1 MPALPRSPAESDP
14 RSSASE
20 GQLLESARRGSQSAL
35 AALFTRYSPWLR
47 RWAHGRLPQWVRG
60 ALDTSDLVQ
69 DSLHRT
75 LSHLPQFEPEHAG
88 ALRAYL
94 RRAVDNRI
102 RDELRRAGYRRSVVA
117 PDDPLRLS
125 EEAAPQFTQLVDDEA
140 WRRYLEG
147 LKQLNARDRRLI
159 VGRAEL
165 GYNYRQLAFTE
176 RLPTPEAARKAVQR
190 ALARLLVAMPRP

>member
-1 MPALPRSPAESDP
+1 MPPLPSPAETELH
-14 RSSASE
+14 SSTSE
-20 GQLLESARRGSQSAL
+20 WRLLERARGGSPSAI
-35 AALFTRYSPWLR
+35 AALFTRYSSWLR
-47 RWAHGRLPQWVRG
+47 RWTHGRLPQWVRG

-75 LSHLPQFEPEHAG
+75 LTRLPRFEPEHAG

-102 RDELRRAGYRRSVVA
+102 RDELRRAAYRRRVVA
-117 PDDPLRLS
+117 PDSPLRLS
-125 EEAAPQFTQLVDDEA
+125 EDAAPQFTQLVDDEA

-176 RLPTPEAARKAVQR
+176 RLPSPEAARKAVQR
-190 ALARLLVAMPRP
+190 ALARLLGAMPDP